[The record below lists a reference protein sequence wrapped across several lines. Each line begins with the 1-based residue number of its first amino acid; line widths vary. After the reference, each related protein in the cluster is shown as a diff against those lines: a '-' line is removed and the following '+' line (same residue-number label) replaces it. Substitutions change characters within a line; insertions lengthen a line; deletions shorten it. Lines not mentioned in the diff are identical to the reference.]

1 MLSENCRKAAAIDKT
16 SETRMAASLV
26 PSLVKKVAT
35 AHPLVVTQP
44 EHLAS
49 KLMLTWSTFKM
60 SGATDTSFIDMML
73 ATMEDCR
80 GDLRYRPQT
89 RTDAEVTAQNFRAA
103 LLAVKSHLEAS
114 VAYTNRGVEA
124 IAGQH
129 GALLKHTSIDVLMRK
144 LGNAADVAHATSLFK
159 QAAALHAIQYF
170 ITARAAAESDGD
182 MIPLIDQMLHSR
194 PFKKRKT
201 TDNAAT
207 VNHDDNNEMTIV
219 VRPLDSDSDNEE
231 ADIMPTD
238 PNAAAVQPLNT
249 DNVGT
254 GTSARSV
261 PRDKT
266 VLKGAALIAEI
277 RLIIY
282 DHMINLESRDLG
294 LRLDHHG
301 RFLCPVDAT
310 GLPPYLNNGLA
321 KVSGLRQ
328 EYLVEVFRS
337 VVFVFTSSESMKLFS
352 QFVRSHFNLDLA

>member
-1 MLSENCRKAAAIDKT
+1 
-16 SETRMAASLV
+16 
-26 PSLVKKVAT
+26 
-35 AHPLVVTQP
+35 
-44 EHLAS
+44 
-49 KLMLTWSTFKM
+49 
-60 SGATDTSFIDMML
+60 
-73 ATMEDCR
+73 
-80 GDLRYRPQT
+80 
-89 RTDAEVTAQNFRAA
+89 
-103 LLAVKSHLEAS
+103 
-114 VAYTNRGVEA
+114 
-124 IAGQH
+124 
-129 GALLKHTSIDVLMRK
+129 
-144 LGNAADVAHATSLFK
+144 
-159 QAAALHAIQYF
+159 
-170 ITARAAAESDGD
+170 
-182 MIPLIDQMLHSR
+182 
-194 PFKKRKT
+194 
-201 TDNAAT
+201 
-207 VNHDDNNEMTIV
+207 MTIV